1 VDSSTN
7 TPLRPTGQSKQ
18 WAPMTLTFVGNV
30 GVVMETKTGANTD
43 PAGRSLFTP

>member
-1 VDSSTN
+1 VDNSTN
-7 TPLRPTGQSKQ
+7 TPLRPTCQPKR

-43 PAGRSLFTP
+43 SAGRTLFTP